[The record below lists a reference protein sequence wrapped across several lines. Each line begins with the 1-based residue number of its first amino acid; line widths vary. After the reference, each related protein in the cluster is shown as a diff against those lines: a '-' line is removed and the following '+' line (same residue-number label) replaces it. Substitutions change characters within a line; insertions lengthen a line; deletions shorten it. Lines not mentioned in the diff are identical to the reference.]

1 MTERSKGLLITFLG
15 VLFVV
20 PDSLFVRLID
30 SDPMTTAFWR
40 GLIGGSLIFLVL
52 IFSKGISVFKPVMG
66 SGYSGII
73 YILLIGSTTPAFVL
87 AVTYTSVAN
96 VVFIFAS
103 IPIFALIF
111 RFIFLGEK
119 ILLSTL
125 ITSLIV
131 ILGLAIIAYGSKNSE
146 ISSWKGD
153 LWALYVSAA
162 YAGALTAL
170 RKVKEI
176 SMVPTVPIAFLG
188 SALIISI
195 FHFPFGDL
203 NEKFLLFLCHGIF
216 IGIASWLLT
225 LGPRYLSSPEVSLLI
240 LLETVFAPIVVWFVI
255 GEFPGYWAIIGGS
268 VIVVTLFI
276 FNLFKLLKEKN
287 SINDY

>member
-40 GLIGGSLIFLVL
+40 GLIGGSLILLAL
-52 IFSKGISVFKPVMG
+52 IFSNGIKVFRPAMR
-66 SGYSGII
+66 SGYPGII

-111 RFIFLGEK
+111 SYIFLGEK

-131 ILGLAIIAYGSKNSE
+131 IIGLAIIAYGSKTSE

-153 LWALYVSAA
+153 VWALYVSAA

-188 SALIISI
+188 SSLIIFL
-195 FHFPFGDL
+195 FHYPFGDL
-203 NEKFLLFLCHGIF
+203 DEKLIFYLLHGFF

-240 LLETVFAPIVVWFVI
+240 LLETVFAPILVWLVI
-255 GEFPGYWAIIGGS
+255 GEFPGHLAIIGGS
-268 VIVVTLFI
+268 LIIVTLFI
-276 FNLFKLLKEKN
+276 FNLFKLLKENN
-287 SINDY
+287 SVYKY